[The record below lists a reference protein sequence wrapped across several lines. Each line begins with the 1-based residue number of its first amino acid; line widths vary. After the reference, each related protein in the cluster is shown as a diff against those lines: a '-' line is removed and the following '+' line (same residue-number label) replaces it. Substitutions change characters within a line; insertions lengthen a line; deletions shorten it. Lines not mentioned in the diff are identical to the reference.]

1 VTNAVGLDVVHDNGA
16 AGEFHL
22 PEIMG
27 AGIAVLD
34 YDNDGDLDVVVVESG
49 KIERTEERKNGRT
62 EDDGH
67 GSTDDRHRLFRNDLR
82 VAADGTRT
90 LTFTDVTAEAGL
102 VMTGYGMGVATGDY
116 DGDGYVDLYVT
127 AFGRNA
133 LYRNT
138 GRGTF
143 VDVTEQAGVQ
153 DSRWSSSAAF
163 VDIDGD
169 GHLDLYVANYVD
181 FAVAANKPC
190 TEPAGARD
198 YCSPSVYRPVP
209 DRLFRN
215 RGDGTFEDVSE
226 RAGILRAYGAGLGV
240 AVGDYDKDG
249 HPDIYVANDA
259 TPNQLWRNTGTG
271 TFEDEGLLSGT
282 AFNAA
287 GRPEASMGIASGD
300 YDADGDEDIVVT
312 NLIGETF
319 VLYENDGMGGFE
331 DRRVPVGLSQPTA
344 MMTGFGTE
352 WADFDHDGTLDLV
365 IANGAVNLV
374 PALRG
379 TPNPFRQRNQIFRG
393 AGNRRLQELTSA
405 AAGPAF
411 DTLEV
416 SRGVATGDLDN
427 DGFTDV
433 VLSNNGGP
441 ARVLRN
447 TAATGHG
454 WLGITL
460 RQPGLNWQAVGA
472 TVVVDAGPSAG
483 TLYRV
488 RTDGSYLSA
497 SDARVL
503 IGMGR
508 HTAPVAVTV
517 RWPDGT
523 VQRVPDAVAGR
534 YHVVHKQK

>member
-1 VTNAVGLDVVHDNGA
+1 
-16 AGEFHL
+16 
-22 PEIMG
+22 MG

-34 YDNDGDLDVVVVESG
+34 YDNDGDLDVVAVQSG
-49 KIERTEERKNGRT
+49 KITGTEERKDGGT
-62 EDDGH
+62 EN
-67 GSTDDRHRLFRNDLR
+67 RHRLFRNDLR

-143 VDVTEQAGVQ
+143 IDMTDQAGVQ

-226 RAGILRAYGAGLGV
+226 RSGILRAYGAGLGV

-287 GRPEASMGIASGD
+287 GRPEGSMGIASGD

-352 WADFDHDGTLDLV
+352 WADFDNDGTLDLV

-405 AAGPAF
+405 AAGPTF

-460 RQPGLNWQAVGA
+460 RQPGPNWQAIGA

-503 IGMGR
+503 IGLAR
-508 HTAPVAVTV
+508 HTAPVTATIT
-517 RWPDGT
+517 WPDGS
-523 VQRVPDAVAGR
+523 VQRVAGLADGR
-534 YHVVHKQK
+534 YHVVEKRAPQG